1 VYANLRRCRFAEPR
15 GFTLIEV
22 LVVLVIV
29 SLLMT
34 ILTQAL
40 WMGLDMLRRS
50 RADMTAQAVEAMR
63 LQWYREAVAGLQP
76 ERTGGAHVF
85 RGSERR
91 FSGLTTGAPT
101 ENLGATLPVTFEL
114 EFDAAADK
122 TRLKVGVGTSAQATT
137 LLAWPGRVG
146 EFVYLDETGLSHESW
161 PPAGAAQLQLPRV
174 IVLKA
179 RPVHAGPVL
188 VYTAIAGDRRTP
200 RRIDQVMGGDGV
212 AR

>member
-1 VYANLRRCRFAEPR
+1 MAR
-15 GFTLIEV
+15 GFTLLEV
-22 LVVLVIV
+22 IVVLVIA
-29 SLLMT
+29 SLLVT

-63 LQWYREAVAGLQP
+63 IQWYREAVAGLQP
-76 ERTGGAHVF
+76 ERPDGVHIFAGGV
-85 RGSERR
+85 RR

-114 EFDAAADK
+114 DYDAAANE
-122 TRLKVGVGTSAQATT
+122 TRLKVVVAGSAKSTT
-137 LLAWPGRVG
+137 LLAWPGRTG
-146 EFVYLDETGLSHESW
+146 EFAYLDEAGQSHESW
-161 PPAGAAQLQLPRV
+161 PPAGGAQHQLPRV

-179 RPVHAGPVL
+179 RPVHAGPLL

-200 RRIDQVMGGDGV
+200 IRLDQVIGGGGV
-212 AR
+212 PR